1 MSISPECETAR
12 LQVMAALDGETAGEP
27 VQASHR
33 DHVSTCEACR
43 QWLKE
48 METMSGTLRT
58 LTYPAARVELWSA
71 VEPRIR
77 EDRRTSA
84 VERLWPLGVAVLALR
99 ALQLFVDLPLPWLHP
114 IVAMA
119 VIAFAIWQVG
129 GSLLAI
135 ETTAPELQKRG
146 A

>member
-1 MSISPECETAR
+1 MSTSPECENVRVA
-12 LQVMAALDGETAGEP
+12 LMAVLDGETAGES
-27 VQASHR
+27 VHTRHR
-33 DHVSTCEACR
+33 DHVSTCEACQ

-48 METMSGTLRT
+48 MEAMSSKLQA
-58 LTYPAARVELWSA
+58 LTYPATRVDLWSA

-77 EDRRTSA
+77 EGRRA
-84 VERLWPLGVAVLALR
+84 PAIERLWPLGVALLAFR

-114 IVAMA
+114 IVAMVVVA
-119 VIAFAIWQVG
+119 VAIWQVG
-129 GSLLAI
+129 GTLLAI